1 MRSKGTIGLLIIVLL
16 AGFAGCAGC
25 NSYNN
30 LVESQE
36 SVNQAWANVET
47 AYQRRA
53 DLIPNLVSTVKGA
66 ADFEEETLTQVI
78 EARSRATSINISADD
93 LDDPQQ
99 IQQFRQA
106 QQQLGGA
113 LSRLF
118 AVAED
123 YPQLQAVNA
132 FRDLQVQ
139 LEGTEN
145 RINVA
150 RTRYNEAVARYN
162 TRVRQLPTAIVA
174 NLAGFNP
181 RTPFEAQEGAEQA
194 PAVDFGGE

>member
-1 MRSKGTIGLLIIVLL
+1 MRSKGTIALLIIVVIV
-16 AGFAGCAGC
+16 GFAGCAGC
-25 NSYNN
+25 NGYNN

-36 SVNQAWANVET
+36 SVNQAWANVES

-66 ADFEEETLTQVI
+66 ADFEQETLTNVI
-78 EARSRATSINISADD
+78 EARSRATSINISAED
-93 LDDPQQ
+93 LEDPDQ
-99 IQQFRQA
+99 IQRFRKA
-106 QQQLGGA
+106 QQQLDGA

-118 AVAED
+118 AVAEQ
-123 YPQLQAVNA
+123 YPQLQAVQA

-162 TRVRQLPTAIVA
+162 TRVRQVPTAIIA
-174 NLAGFNP
+174 NLTGFNP
-181 RTPFEAQEGAEQA
+181 RTPFEAEEGAEQA
-194 PAVDFGGE
+194 PDVDFGSQ

>member
-1 MRSKGTIGLLIIVLL
+1 MRSKGTIALVLL
-16 AGFAGCAGC
+16 VVIVGFAGCAGC
-25 NSYNN
+25 SSYNS
-30 LVESQE
+30 LVASQE

-66 ADFEEETLTQVI
+66 ADFEQETLENVV
-78 EARSRATSINISADD
+78 EARSRATSINIDAGD
-93 LDDPQQ
+93 LDDPAK
-99 IQQFRQA
+99 IQQFQA
-106 QQQLGGA
+106 AQEQLSGA
-113 LSRLF
+113 LGRLL
-118 AVAED
+118 AVSEN

-150 RTRYNEAVARYN
+150 RTRYNQAVASYN
-162 TRVRQLPTAIVA
+162 TQVRQLPTALVA
-174 NLAGFNP
+174 NFAGFNP
-181 RTPFEAQEGAEQA
+181 RTPFEAEEGAEQA
-194 PAVDFGGE
+194 PEVDFSN